1 MSRRGLWRPC
11 PSNVTC
17 CGACWMLLTGPI
29 RAASDRGII
38 NYTHWTIL
46 YQASDLPVNFRLYCA
61 NFRACAT
68 PGRRG
73 EHNGTGGGMSIA
85 VLSTNRPHLARQVRL
100 EWDPVRNRQVLLA
113 PEGVLVL
120 NQTGATILGLCDGE
134 RTVVEI
140 VEELRGQYNRVVGD
154 EVRDFLAR
162 LVAKRW
168 VELGDE

>member
-1 MSRRGLWRPC
+1 
-11 PSNVTC
+11 
-17 CGACWMLLTGPI
+17 
-29 RAASDRGII
+29 
-38 NYTHWTIL
+38 
-46 YQASDLPVNFRLYCA
+46 
-61 NFRACAT
+61 
-68 PGRRG
+68 
-73 EHNGTGGGMSIA
+73 MSIA
-85 VLSTNRPHLARQVRL
+85 LLSTNRPHLARQARL
-100 EWDPVRNRQVLLA
+100 EWDPVRERQVLLA

-140 VEELRGQYNRVVGD
+140 VEELRERYNRVDGD

>member
-1 MSRRGLWRPC
+1 
-11 PSNVTC
+11 
-17 CGACWMLLTGPI
+17 
-29 RAASDRGII
+29 
-38 NYTHWTIL
+38 
-46 YQASDLPVNFRLYCA
+46 
-61 NFRACAT
+61 
-68 PGRRG
+68 
-73 EHNGTGGGMSIA
+73 MSIA
-85 VLSTNRPHLARQVRL
+85 VLSTNRPRLARLVRL
-100 EWDPVRNRQVLLA
+100 EWDPVRERQVLLA

-140 VEELRGQYNRVVGD
+140 VEELRERYNRVDGD

>member
-1 MSRRGLWRPC
+1 
-11 PSNVTC
+11 
-17 CGACWMLLTGPI
+17 
-29 RAASDRGII
+29 
-38 NYTHWTIL
+38 
-46 YQASDLPVNFRLYCA
+46 
-61 NFRACAT
+61 
-68 PGRRG
+68 
-73 EHNGTGGGMSIA
+73 MSIA
-85 VLSTNRPHLARQVRL
+85 LLSTNRPHLARQVRL

-140 VEELRGQYNRVVGD
+140 VEELRGQYNRVAGD